1 MQPVINLANQTLS
14 VFKIFIMK
22 KVMLIAVLLIGATTI
37 RAQFV
42 YDYLR
47 AADNYFKKADY
58 YSAAQYYEKY
68 LNANPVKMRQ
78 EEYKPYTVRTTT
90 SKKKNSQLSSRQQAV
105 YQLAESYRLL
115 HYPARAEPWYKEA
128 VEFDKEQFPL
138 ARFHYATVL
147 RALEKY
153 EEAEKAFI
161 SFLDEYKTD
170 DAYSEAARKEILSLR
185 FVRSE
190 LQKKD
195 LKLYTVQKADA
206 LNSAGANYAAVWL
219 NDNTLLF
226 TSTRPDST
234 AGKNGVYTN
243 RIYQAAYAEGNIT
256 NVTRAGLPQAK
267 DVHQGV
273 VSLSPDRKHMFLT
286 RWTTAGEKKN
296 SSIYISEWTEA
307 GWSEPVPADAVINAE
322 GANAQQPFVMP
333 DGKYLLYA
341 SDKPGGYGGF
351 DLYAAELGPDGKPK
365 RSFNLGSTINT
376 SGDEQAPYYHAASGT
391 LVFSSNSRIGM
402 GGFDFYYSKGT
413 IDKWEEP
420 VNFGYPVNS
429 VKDDIYFVSRGGA
442 KNILEDVFLS
452 SDRMAECCLEMF
464 YLKKIRPMRQISGTV
479 VACDN
484 ATPIKGAVVRI
495 VDTINNVTVYSHV
508 TGEDGRYTFRVEDY
522 QPLKAIASSDGFE
535 TGSLH
540 FFAPADTEAESLTN
554 PALCLVKIVPEVEEV
569 IVMENVYY
577 DYDKY
582 VLKPESYPSLDK
594 IVEMLNENPTME
606 IEVAAHTDGK
616 GTDDYNL
623 KLSEQRAKSVVDYL
637 ISKGIDKS
645 RLQAK
650 GYGATM
656 PIAPNTNPDGSD
668 NPEGR
673 EKNRRTEF
681 KVLKK

>member
-1 MQPVINLANQTLS
+1 
-14 VFKIFIMK
+14 MK
-22 KVMLIAVLLIGATTI
+22 KVMLIAVVLIGATTS

-115 HYPARAEPWYKEA
+115 HYPAKAAPWYQEA

-190 LQKKD
+190 LKKKD
-195 LKLYTVQKADA
+195 LKLYTVKKADA
-206 LNSAGANYAAVWL
+206 LNSDGANYAAVWL

-234 AGKNGVYTN
+234 AGKNAVHTN
-243 RIYQAAYAEGNIT
+243 RIYQAAYAEGAIT
-256 NVTRAGLPQAK
+256 NVTRAGLPQANN
-267 DVHQGV
+267 VHQGV
-273 VSLSPDRKHMFLT
+273 VSLSPDRKHLFLT
-286 RWTTAGEKKN
+286 RWTTAGDKKN
-296 SSIYISEWTEA
+296 STIYVSEWTEA
-307 GWSEPVPADAVINAE
+307 GWSEPVPADAIINAE

-341 SDKPGGYGGF
+341 SDKPGGFGGF
-351 DLYAAELGPDGKPK
+351 DLYAAELGPDGKPI
-365 RSFNLGSTINT
+365 RSFNLGNVINT
-376 SGDEQAPYYHAASGT
+376 PGDEQAPYYHAASGT
-391 LVFSSNSRIGM
+391 LVFSSNARIGM
-402 GGFDFYYSKGT
+402 GGFDFYYSKGS

-464 YLKKIRPMRQISGTV
+464 YLKKVRPMRQISGMV

-484 ATPIKGAVVRI
+484 ETPIKGAVVRI
-495 VDTINNVTVYSHV
+495 VDTINNVTVFSHV

-540 FFAPADTEAESLTN
+540 FNAPADIEAESLTN
-554 PALCLVKIVPEVEEV
+554 PALCLVKIVPEVDEV
-569 IVMENVYY
+569 IVMDNVYY

-582 VLKPESYPSLDK
+582 VLKEESYPSLDK

-606 IEVAAHTDGK
+606 IEVSAHTDGR
-616 GTDDYNL
+616 GTDAYNQ
-623 KLSEQRAKSVVDYL
+623 KLSELRAKSVVDYL
-637 ISKGIDKS
+637 ISKGIAKN

-650 GYGATM
+650 GYGASM